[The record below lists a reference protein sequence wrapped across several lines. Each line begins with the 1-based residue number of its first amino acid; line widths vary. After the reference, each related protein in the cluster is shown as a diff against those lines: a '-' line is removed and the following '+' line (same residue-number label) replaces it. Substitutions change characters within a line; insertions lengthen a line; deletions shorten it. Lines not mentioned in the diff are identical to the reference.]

1 MKRVIILADGE
12 FPDHHSPSS
21 LLQKGEIII
30 CCDGAAERLL
40 STGLIPYAIAGDM
53 DSLSLELQIKY
64 QSIIHKSL
72 NQETNDLTKAFNLA
86 LTLSPEQIII
96 LGATGLREDHSLGNI
111 SLLSDYGKI
120 PGIKVEMWT
129 NYGMLFPI
137 YSGCTFE
144 VKPGSQVSLFA
155 IDSGIRIKS
164 KGLKFPLDNVIFD
177 NWWKATLNES
187 TGESFELIYDQ
198 GRLVVFIC
206 YS

>member
-12 FPDHHSPSS
+12 FPKHPSPSS
-21 LLQKGEIII
+21 LLQKGEVII

-40 STGLIPYAIAGDM
+40 STGLVPYAIAGDM

-111 SLLSDYGKI
+111 SLLSDYGI
-120 PGIKVEMWT
+120 ISGVKVEMWT
-129 NYGMLFPI
+129 NYGIFFPI
-137 YSGCTFE
+137 YSGCTFD
-144 VKPGSQVSLFA
+144 VKPGSQISLFA
-155 IDSGIRIKS
+155 LDSGIKIKS
-164 KGLKFPLDNVIFD
+164 KGLKFHLDNVIFD

-187 TGESFELIYDQ
+187 TGKSVELIYDK